1 MTAKETESQNRSAQN
16 WVQDIHFSS
25 VVLDDSSAKLVNVN
39 IILGNYNDEYSWIPS
54 GINSDPRAFKI
65 LIVQFLVGLLG
76 WKAVVRNVVIC
87 LVLELLSSQPMLAS
101 DGKYL
106 FF

>member
-1 MTAKETESQNRSAQN
+1 ML
-16 WVQDIHFSS
+16 H
-25 VVLDDSSAKLVNVN
+25 DSSAKLVNVN

-54 GINSDPRAFKI
+54 GINSVPRAFEI
-65 LIVQFLVGLLG
+65 LIAQFFVGLLG

-87 LVLELLSSQPMLAS
+87 LVLGLLKSQPVLTF

-106 FF
+106 FFFLSFFPSFK

>member
-1 MTAKETESQNRSAQN
+1 M
-16 WVQDIHFSS
+16 
-25 VVLDDSSAKLVNVN
+25 LDDSSAKLVNVN

-101 DGKYL
+101 DGKY
-106 FF
+106 FFFFNK

>member
-1 MTAKETESQNRSAQN
+1 M
-16 WVQDIHFSS
+16 HFSS
-25 VVLDDSSAKLVNVN
+25 VVLHDSSAKLVNVN

-54 GINSDPRAFKI
+54 GINSVPRAFKI
-65 LIVQFLVGLLG
+65 LIAQFFVGLLG

-87 LVLELLSSQPMLAS
+87 LVLGLLKSLPVLTF

-106 FF
+106 LFFFFFFNPLNK